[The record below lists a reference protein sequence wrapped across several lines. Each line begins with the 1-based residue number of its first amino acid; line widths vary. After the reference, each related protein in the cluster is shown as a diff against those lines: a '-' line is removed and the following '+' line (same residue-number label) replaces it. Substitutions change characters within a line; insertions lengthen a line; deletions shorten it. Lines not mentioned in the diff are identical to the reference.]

1 MLSRLMTR
9 REQFVAGGLAVALL
23 TGSATVWMLQ
33 GEQQPPA
40 LEIERPPVAGVPE
53 AQRSAPSPEK
63 PLKPPTL
70 VTREAAEAVLGLAE
84 APTPTAELG
93 IPAPM
98 PEPVVETIAP
108 PAPHLGV
115 SVTGAVRAPGFYW
128 LPQDARVQELIDAAG
143 GVTEDADIADIK
155 LSARLIDATT
165 LSIPRVA
172 RLENEDGVI
181 RGKGRQ
187 ALLNPAPYTNSGIG
201 LDIPAA
207 APPVAPSPTIPAR
220 PDTGNVAATPS
231 TSGKVNVNTASANEL
246 DTLPG
251 IGPAFAQRIIEHRPF
266 ESIEDLNRVP
276 GIAEKRLEALRDH
289 VTVE

>member
-9 REQFVAGGLAVALL
+9 REQFVVGGLAVALL

-33 GEQQPPA
+33 GKQQPAP
-40 LEIERPPVAGVPE
+40 LEIERPPAAGFPGVQSTVVP
-53 AQRSAPSPEK
+53 PDK

-70 VTREAAEAVLGLAE
+70 VTREAAEAMLGLAE
-84 APTPTAELG
+84 APAPTAEPG
-93 IPAPM
+93 IPTPAP
-98 PEPVVETIAP
+98 ESVVETIAP

-143 GVTEDADIADIK
+143 GLAEDADITDIK

-172 RLENEDGVI
+172 RLENEGGVI

-187 ALLNPAPYTNSGIG
+187 ALLNPAPYTNSGVG

-207 APPVAPSPTIPAR
+207 APPATTVPAATAR
-220 PDTGNVAATPS
+220 PDTGNVAAAPS
-231 TSGKVNVNTASANEL
+231 ASGKVNVNTASASEL

-289 VTVE
+289 VTVD

>member
-1 MLSRLMTR
+1 VES
-9 REQFVAGGLAVALL
+9 VAA
-23 TGSATVWMLQ
+23 
-33 GEQQPPA
+33 
-40 LEIERPPVAGVPE
+40 
-53 AQRSAPSPEK
+53 
-63 PLKPPTL
+63 
-70 VTREAAEAVLGLAE
+70 
-84 APTPTAELG
+84 
-93 IPAPM
+93 
-98 PEPVVETIAP
+98 

-115 SVTGAVRAPGFYW
+115 SVAGAVRAPGFYW

-143 GVTEDADIADIK
+143 GLAEDADITDIK

-172 RLENEDGVI
+172 KLENEGGVI

-187 ALLNPAPYTNSGIG
+187 AQLNPAPYTNSGIG

-207 APPVAPSPTIPAR
+207 APSAASVPASTAK
-220 PDTGNVAATPS
+220 PDTGNVAAAAPS
-231 TSGKVNVNTASANEL
+231 SSGKVNVNTASASEL

-289 VTVE
+289 VTVD

>member
-9 REQFVAGGLAVALL
+9 REQFVVGGLAVALL
-23 TGSATVWMLQ
+23 AGSATVWMLQ
-33 GEQQPPA
+33 GKQQPAP
-40 LEIERPPVAGVPE
+40 LEIERPPAAVVE
-53 AQRSAPSPEK
+53 AEAVIKPPEK

-70 VTREAAEAVLGLAE
+70 VTREAAEAVLGLAA
-84 APTPTAELG
+84 APAATAEPGNL
-93 IPAPM
+93 APVQ
-98 PEPVVETIAP
+98 EPIVESVAP
-108 PAPHLGV
+108 PAPLLGV
-115 SVTGAVRAPGFYW
+115 SVAGAVRAPGFYW

-143 GVTEDADIADIK
+143 GLTEDADITDIK

-165 LSIPRVA
+165 LSIPRMA
-172 RLENEDGVI
+172 KLENEGGVI

-187 ALLNPAPYTNSGIG
+187 ALLNPAPYTNSGFG

-207 APPVAPSPTIPAR
+207 AAPAASAPTTTAK
-220 PDTGNVAATPS
+220 PDTGSVAAAATAA
-231 TSGKVNVNTASANEL
+231 SGKVNVNTASASEL

-276 GIAEKRLEALRDH
+276 GIAEKRLDALRDH